1 MHDLNYCM
9 PDLNYCMPDL
19 NYCGI
24 TAELLRNYCGITAEL
39 LRNYCGITVKQA
51 ELLYAR
57 KNSPC
62 LETYGCALRRG
73 KASPAVK
80 RGSNMTGTREVWHL
94 DKFDAK
100 FSLEGRSPS
109 SPSSSPSKSVE
120 VRQVLQVG
128 QVRQVL

>member
-24 TAELLRNYCGITAEL
+24 TAELLRNYCGIT
-39 LRNYCGITVKQA
+39 VKQA

-62 LETYGCALRRG
+62 NG
-73 KASPAVK
+73 
-80 RGSNMTGTREVWHL
+80 L
-94 DKFDAK
+94 DICFDPFA
-100 FSLEGRSPS
+100 G
-109 SPSSSPSKSVE
+109 
-120 VRQVLQVG
+120 
-128 QVRQVL
+128 

>member
-24 TAELLRNYCGITAEL
+24 TAELLRNYCGIT
-39 LRNYCGITVKQA
+39 VKQA

-62 LETYGCALRRG
+62 NSYNFLTSTDL
-73 KASPAVK
+73 P
-80 RGSNMTGTREVWHL
+80 NIPP
-94 DKFDAK
+94 
-100 FSLEGRSPS
+100 SLGYDQS
-109 SPSSSPSKSVE
+109 S
-120 VRQVLQVG
+120 
-128 QVRQVL
+128 

>member
-62 LETYGCALRRG
+62 PGRNNSVIKIIYALWPCSANFYFVIMFLSNRRLSRIFINFNFPG
-73 KASPAVK
+73 
-80 RGSNMTGTREVWHL
+80 
-94 DKFDAK
+94 
-100 FSLEGRSPS
+100 
-109 SPSSSPSKSVE
+109 
-120 VRQVLQVG
+120 
-128 QVRQVL
+128 

>member
-24 TAELLRNYCGITAEL
+24 TAELLRNYCGIT
-39 LRNYCGITVKQA
+39 VKQA

-62 LETYGCALRRG
+62 FKFFLINKRNV
-73 KASPAVK
+73 VK
-80 RGSNMTGTREVWHL
+80 L
-94 DKFDAK
+94 
-100 FSLEGRSPS
+100 L
-109 SPSSSPSKSVE
+109 
-120 VRQVLQVG
+120 
-128 QVRQVL
+128 

>member
-62 LETYGCALRRG
+62 MWYSG
-73 KASPAVK
+73 
-80 RGSNMTGTREVWHL
+80 VWHS
-94 DKFDAK
+94 A
-100 FSLEGRSPS
+100 GIPRS
-109 SPSSSPSKSVE
+109 
-120 VRQVLQVG
+120 QL
-128 QVRQVL
+128 L

>member
-24 TAELLRNYCGITAEL
+24 TVELLRNYCGITAEL

-62 LETYGCALRRG
+62 QVALV
-73 KASPAVK
+73 S
-80 RGSNMTGTREVWHL
+80 
-94 DKFDAK
+94 
-100 FSLEGRSPS
+100 
-109 SPSSSPSKSVE
+109 
-120 VRQVLQVG
+120 
-128 QVRQVL
+128 

>member
-62 LETYGCALRRG
+62 GHF
-73 KASPAVK
+73 PQ
-80 RGSNMTGTREVWHL
+80 
-94 DKFDAK
+94 F
-100 FSLEGRSPS
+100 
-109 SPSSSPSKSVE
+109 
-120 VRQVLQVG
+120 
-128 QVRQVL
+128 

>member
-57 KNSPC
+57 KNSPWRRR
-62 LETYGCALRRG
+62 ETML
-73 KASPAVK
+73 K
-80 RGSNMTGTREVWHL
+80 RFPEFFFGWIRKVFQVFTSL
-94 DKFDAK
+94 DQRAQL
-100 FSLEGRSPS
+100 SLL
-109 SPSSSPSKSVE
+109 KSDK
-120 VRQVLQVG
+120 R
-128 QVRQVL
+128 

>member
-24 TAELLRNYCGITAEL
+24 TAELLRNYCGIT
-39 LRNYCGITVKQA
+39 VKQA

-62 LETYGCALRRG
+62 
-73 KASPAVK
+73 
-80 RGSNMTGTREVWHL
+80 
-94 DKFDAK
+94 
-100 FSLEGRSPS
+100 
-109 SPSSSPSKSVE
+109 SV
-120 VRQVLQVG
+120 RVLF
-128 QVRQVL
+128 